1 MKSLT
6 ALSQVLNPRVLES
19 EIEEELRFHVE
30 LLTQEYLGRNMS
42 LRDAQSRATAR
53 FGKLDE
59 IKVKCATI
67 RRRSNPLLRAMKAA
81 LILMLLAGALVRA
94 FAAELDVKHL
104 GELMIAIPIL
114 AHLLFY
120 VRGLG
125 PITSVRNARAR
136 QSLTY
141 RQQ

>member
-6 ALSQVLNPRVLES
+6 ALSQVLNPGVLES

-42 LRDAQSRATAR
+42 LREAQSRATAR
-53 FGKLDE
+53 FGNLDE

-67 RRRSNPLLRAMKAA
+67 KRRSNPLLRAMKAV
-81 LILMLLAGALVRA
+81 LLLMLLAGALVRA
-94 FAAELDVKHL
+94 FATELDVKHL
-104 GELMIAIPIL
+104 GDLLIAIPIL
-114 AHLLFY
+114 AQLLFY
-120 VRGLG
+120 VRGLK
-125 PITSVRNARAR
+125 PTTSITSTRSR